1 VTRELDGSPFDPE
14 ERHRYGRRWAFAS
27 DPPWRPVHDAK
38 AVEVIMSSRSDLH
51 TDFEKLTADATQ
63 MADENARLRK
73 INAEM
78 LAALQYTLPILQ
90 DGLPET
96 VNFDST
102 KEAVAKVQNAI
113 AEAERE
119 T

>member
-1 VTRELDGSPFDPE
+1 
-14 ERHRYGRRWAFAS
+14 
-27 DPPWRPVHDAK
+27 
-38 AVEVIMSSRSDLH
+38 
-51 TDFEKLTADATQ
+51 
-63 MADENARLRK
+63 MANENARLRK

-96 VNFDST
+96 VSSFDPPRAMSRS
-102 KEAVAKVQNAI
+102 ARDSISVRFVAMA
-113 AEAERE
+113 

>member
-1 VTRELDGSPFDPE
+1 
-14 ERHRYGRRWAFAS
+14 
-27 DPPWRPVHDAK
+27 
-38 AVEVIMSSRSDLH
+38 MSSRSDLH
-51 TDFEKLTADATQ
+51 ADFEKLTADAKQ
-63 MADENARLRK
+63 MADENANLRK

-78 LAALQYTLPILQ
+78 LAALKYTLPILQ

-96 VNFDST
+96 VNFDWT
-102 KEAVAKVQNAI
+102 KEAIAKVQHAM

>member
-1 VTRELDGSPFDPE
+1 
-14 ERHRYGRRWAFAS
+14 
-27 DPPWRPVHDAK
+27 
-38 AVEVIMSSRSDLH
+38 MSSGSDLH

-73 INAEM
+73 INAEL

-96 VNFDST
+96 VNSDWT
-102 KEAVAKVQNAI
+102 KEAIAKVQHAI
-113 AEAERE
+113 AEADRE